1 MGMLAKAKGAG
12 GRGHRRES
20 GYTGEQAREHGDA
33 TAVKLLAA
41 GLQAAG
47 LKEAD
52 LAALPKGDWRKRV
65 IGRLIRRHTTVPL
78 GWVAERLAMGVP
90 TRVSALLRG
99 EPSLP
104 AWGADWMAARKLLG
118 ELEEKYKNL
127 D

>member
-1 MGMLAKAKGAG
+1 LW
-12 GRGHRRES
+12 
-20 GYTGEQAREHGDA
+20 
-33 TAVKLLAA
+33 AA

-78 GWVAERLAMGVP
+78 GWLAERLAMGGP

-99 EPSLP
+99 EPLPP
-104 AWGADWMAARKLLG
+104 AWGTDWMAACKLLG

-127 D
+127 DPNFLTIWRGA